1 MGVKKSRPWGGVAAV
16 DIRIATTGFREM
28 VQWTAPRS
36 EDDPM
41 SRPQFTLGT
50 LMLLVALAA
59 AVMLNV
65 RVVLD
70 FLESLPHSQYSR

>member
-1 MGVKKSRPWGGVAAV
+1 
-16 DIRIATTGFREM
+16 M

-41 SRPQFTLGT
+41 RRPQLTLAE

-65 RVVLD
+65 RVVVD
-70 FLESLPHSQYSR
+70 FLASLPHSQFSR